1 MTRLRCAILDDYLN
15 LALTVAD
22 WSKISDRV
30 DVTVFN
36 QPFASQDAA
45 ADALK
50 DFEIICAM
58 RERTPFP
65 RALFA
70 ALPRLK
76 LMITSGMRNAAI
88 DMEAA
93 KDHKVVLCGTQWGRD
108 PTAPL
113 TMGLILELTRNIGR
127 ENARMHAGE
136 YLQKHVGVE
145 IEGRTLG
152 VVGLGK
158 LGSKVS
164 KLAQAFGMNVI
175 AWSPNLTPEKCK
187 EAGVGYASKEELF
200 STADIITI
208 HVVLSQ
214 RSRGLVGREDL
225 ARMKP
230 TAYLVNTARGPIV
243 DEAALLEVLQQKKIA
258 GAGDRR
264 VPGRAAADR
273 SPVPQARQHGADA
286 ASRLRHR
293 GQFSQSLS
301 ADGRRHRRMVQGRT
315 AATAGLRRQGAPPDL
330 DSTKKGAPGARLQ
343 DDVGA
348 EVRLTHRHRRRQR
361 RHNGRL
367 GAGDRRQLGGGRRRG
382 SGRSTGLRCR

>member
-15 LALTVAD
+15 LSLIAAD
-22 WSKISDRV
+22 WSKIGDRV
-30 DVTVFN
+30 DVTVFD
-36 QPFASQDAA
+36 QPFASPEAA
-45 ADALK
+45 ASELK

-70 ALPRLK
+70 ALPKLK
-76 LMITSGMRNAAI
+76 LLITSGMRNAAI

-93 KDHKVVLCGTQWGRD
+93 KDHQVTLGGTQWGRD

-136 YLQKHVGVE
+136 PLQKFVGIE

-158 LGSKVS
+158 LGAKVS
-164 KLAQAFGMNVI
+164 GLAKAFGMNVI
-175 AWSPNLTPEKCK
+175 AWSPNLTAERCK
-187 EAGVGYASKEELF
+187 EVGVNYATKEELF
-200 STADIITI
+200 STADIVTI

-230 TAYLVNTARGPIV
+230 TSYLVNTARGPIV
-243 DEAALLEVLQQKKIA
+243 DENALLETLSERKIA
-258 GAGDRR
+258 GAAVDVFSVEPLPTDHPFRKLDNIVLTPHLGYVTEEGFRSHYSQMVEGIDAWFKGEPVRR
-264 VPGRAAADR
+264 LA
-273 SPVPQARQHGADA
+273 
-286 ASRLRHR
+286 
-293 GQFSQSLS
+293 
-301 ADGRRHRRMVQGRT
+301 
-315 AATAGLRRQGAPPDL
+315 
-330 DSTKKGAPGARLQ
+330 
-343 DDVGA
+343 
-348 EVRLTHRHRRRQR
+348 
-361 RHNGRL
+361 
-367 GAGDRRQLGGGRRRG
+367 
-382 SGRSTGLRCR
+382 